1 MQGLDWRRAAALV
14 ALMGLPRVGPA
25 TALAIATG
33 ERDAD
38 DLPESERLGVLYG
51 EALDQITA
59 LGNDGVRVLG
69 FFDDLFPSRLRLIP
83 SPPAVIYVRGTLD
96 VVDRPALAVV
106 GTREPTSFGR
116 TATRSLTLAAAQRG
130 IVIVSGL
137 ALGIDALAHEAA
149 LERGTRTLA
158 ALGSGVDRVTPR
170 KNARLA
176 ERIVGG
182 GGALLSEQ
190 PPGTPPSA
198 RTLVARNRLQAAL
211 GDLSWSARQA
221 SRAGQCTRSALPPS
235 RAGVCGAPYRIV
247 GARRAT
253 GSRCC
258 SRPPRPDQVRVAI
271 GWRAR

>member
-14 ALMGLPRVGPA
+14 ALMGPPRVGPA

-116 TATRSLTLAAAQRG
+116 TATR
-130 IVIVSGL
+130 
-137 ALGIDALAHEAA
+137 
-149 LERGTRTLA
+149 
-158 ALGSGVDRVTPR
+158 
-170 KNARLA
+170 
-176 ERIVGG
+176 
-182 GGALLSEQ
+182 
-190 PPGTPPSA
+190 
-198 RTLVARNRLQAAL
+198 
-211 GDLSWSARQA
+211 A
-221 SRAGQCTRSALPPS
+221 SRW
-235 RAGVCGAPYRIV
+235 
-247 GARRAT
+247 
-253 GSRCC
+253 
-258 SRPPRPDQVRVAI
+258 PRPNA
-271 GWRAR
+271 AS